1 MLNRWKPN
9 VDVNPC
15 HYGITATEN
24 INGLT
29 DVIGEIILSWAILC
43 ILETPKLE
51 NSEEAQNL

>member
-1 MLNRWKPN
+1 M
-9 VDVNPC
+9 DVNPC

-29 DVIGEIILSWAILC
+29 DVIGEIILSWVILC